1 MFNLTYKE
9 AFEDRISML
18 AKSISPTDKLSNYLA
33 NYLIVNIDDIVESFL
48 EGKKRFDRWVKSMID
63 WA

>member
-48 EGKKRFDRWVKSMID
+48 EDKKDLTD
-63 WA
+63 E

>member
-9 AFEDRISML
+9 AFEDRISMI
-18 AKSISPTDKLSNYLA
+18 AESISLPDTLSNYLA

-48 EGKKRFDRWVKSMID
+48 EGKKRFDR
-63 WA
+63 